1 MSLGGDPPW
10 RYSDPFRLKLR
21 IHTKQID
28 TIDCMTTI
36 LQIADSVTAQVER
49 RGTIA
54 TDRCRAT
61 VRSQLRFGGHEGTA
75 GQRGAAR
82 GEFLPMDRS
91 QNRYHGKIDIAVQ
104 KKFKDGD
111 NAEIDP
117 LVGLVEEIADVFR
130 MKRLDSLVAARCIHV
145 ENSVLYSTEHWEQ
158 LRQFTSLL
166 TLTFELAK

>member
-1 MSLGGDPPW
+1 
-10 RYSDPFRLKLR
+10 
-21 IHTKQID
+21 
-28 TIDCMTTI
+28 MTTI
-36 LQIADSVTAQVER
+36 LQIADSVTAELNAAELSQTIDAER
-49 RGTIA
+49 LYVPNF
-54 TDRCRAT
+54 DLEDMKE
-61 VRSQLRFGGHEGTA
+61 LRVSVVPREV
-75 GQRGAAR
+75 
-82 GEFLPMDRS
+82 EFLPKDRS

>member
-1 MSLGGDPPW
+1 
-10 RYSDPFRLKLR
+10 
-21 IHTKQID
+21 
-28 TIDCMTTI
+28 MTTI
-36 LQIADSVTAQVER
+36 LQIADSVTAELNAAELSQTIDAER
-49 RGTIA
+49 LYVPNF
-54 TDRCRAT
+54 DLEDMKE
-61 VRSQLRFGGHEGTA
+61 LRVSVVPREV
-75 GQRGAAR
+75 
-82 GEFLPMDRS
+82 EFLPMDRS

-111 NAEIDP
+111 NTEIDP